1 MPLPAWVAPD
11 ETKPAPMP
19 LLLVQAFVNTFEADT
34 DTDLLREPDTARQ
47 WLTAAG
53 LAGPAAV
60 LGYEQLHGVREVRE
74 SIRSVLAANA
84 GGPSPAANDLE
95 PLRAA
100 ARACAARF
108 EVGPSGRVHIESS
121 PGSGSEI
128 TWDRL
133 LLVIRDAQADGT
145 WQHLKACENQ
155 ECGWAFYD
163 RSRGARGRWCEMSVC
178 GNRMKNRSLRARRR
192 G

>member
-1 MPLPAWVAPD
+1 MPLPAWAD
-11 ETKPAPMP
+11 ERKPAPMP
-19 LLLVQAFVNTFEADT
+19 LLLVQAFVNTFEADA

-53 LAGPAAV
+53 LSGAAPV
-60 LGYEQLHGVREVRE
+60 LGYEQLHGAREVRE
-74 SIRSVLAANA
+74 SIRCVLAANA
-84 GGPSPAANDLE
+84 AGRSPGAGDLE

-100 ARACAARF
+100 AGTCVPRF
-108 EVGPSGRVHIESS
+108 EVDPSGRVHIEPS

-128 TWDRL
+128 AWTRL

-145 WQHLKACENQ
+145 WQRLKACENH

-163 RSRGARGRWCEMSVC
+163 RSRGGRGRWCEMSVC

-192 G
+192 A

>member
-1 MPLPAWVAPD
+1 MSLPAWVAPG

-34 DTDLLREPDTARQ
+34 NTDLLREPDTARH
-47 WLTAAG
+47 WFTAAG
-53 LAGPAAV
+53 LAGAAA
-60 LGYEQLHGVREVRE
+60 LGYEQLHGAREVRE
-74 SIRSVLAANA
+74 SIRCVLAANA
-84 GGPSPAANDLE
+84 AGRSPGAGDLE

-100 ARACAARF
+100 ARTCVPRV
-108 EVGPSGRVHIESS
+108 EVDPSGRVRIEPS
-121 PGSGSEI
+121 PGSGSGI
-128 TWDRL
+128 AWTRL

-145 WQHLKACENQ
+145 WLRLKACENH

-163 RSRGARGRWCEMSVC
+163 RSRGRRGRWCEMSGC

-192 G
+192 A